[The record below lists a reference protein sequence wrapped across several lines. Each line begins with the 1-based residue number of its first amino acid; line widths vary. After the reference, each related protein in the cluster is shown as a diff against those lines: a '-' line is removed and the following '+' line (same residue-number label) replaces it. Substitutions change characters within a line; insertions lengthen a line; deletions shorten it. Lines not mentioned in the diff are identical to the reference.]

1 MDKKLKINTK
11 GIFIEADLDSMYVIL
26 GEPIQKNQD
35 SKELNIMVSE
45 ESKRH
50 TIMSY
55 TTELETLKLI
65 FQNMTLRSSSLT
77 NTNLND
83 TMEKSRVDVSQF
95 AGSRFIACFCHND
108 QEKVPFWNLYGKKI
122 KKNKVLLQFENFA
135 VDLDKYLWTDYVF
148 VNDGKKCFFQSNDY
162 WEYLKKS
169 LSQTEETAI
178 DDEYDIRTCID
189 TLQVFDV
196 KYVPVDSPT
205 FSEANSGPMT
215 INFDKVSGN
224 KNELIQIKGFN
235 PTVLGKEKSNA
246 WDYEE
251 ETRIMCNL
259 HNQMFSEWNYIDLR
273 LKPEFFRNLKII
285 LSPWDEGELSSIIS
299 DIIERSSLPQD
310 IKESIT
316 ISDSGLKGT
325 LNFED

>member
-1 MDKKLKINTK
+1 MDKKLKIK
-11 GIFIEADLDSMYVIL
+11 EKDIPLEAGLDSAYFIL

-35 SKELNIMVSE
+35 FKELNITVSE

-55 TTELETLKLI
+55 TTEIETLKLI

-77 NTNLND
+77 NLNLND

-108 QEKVPFWNLYGKKI
+108 QEKVPFWNLYGKNI
-122 KKNKVLLQFENFA
+122 KKNKVLLQLENF
-135 VDLDKYLWTDYVF
+135 VSNLDKYLWTDYVF
-148 VNDGKKCFFQSNDY
+148 VNGGKKCFFQSDDY

-169 LSQTEETAI
+169 LSKTKETVI

-189 TLQVFDV
+189 TLQIFDV

-205 FSEANSGPMT
+205 FSEANSGTMT
-215 INFDKVSGN
+215 IDFNKVSDN
-224 KNELIQIKGFN
+224 KNGLVQIKGFN

-285 LSPWDEGELSSIIS
+285 SSPWDEGELSSIIS
-299 DIIERSSLPQD
+299 DIIEKSSLPQD
-310 IKESIT
+310 IKESII
-316 ISDSGLKGT
+316 ISDSGLRGT